1 MMIRVLAIML
11 LSLVSHACGSMN
23 TARNPFDGPVAAGS
37 NGTENP
43 IRIEIRNLNFNDVTV
58 WTSRTGHRVRL
69 GQVTGKT
76 DKTFTVGWNVAVP
89 IQFEIDVTGG
99 RTCTTASIPVDR
111 NAVVW
116 ITIPTAV
123 GNQPCRVGR
132 R

>member
-1 MMIRVLAIML
+1 MMFRVLAL
-11 LSLVSHACGSMN
+11 VAFSLVSHACGSMN

-37 NGTENP
+37 NSTEHP
-43 IRIEIRNLNFNDVTV
+43 IRIEVQNLNFNDITV
-58 WTSRTGHRVRL
+58 WTTRTGRRIRL

-76 DKTFTVGWNVAVP
+76 DKTFTIAWNVAVP
-89 IQFEIDVTGG
+89 LQFEIDVTGG
-99 RTCTTASIPVDR
+99 RACTTASVPVDR

-116 ITIPTAV
+116 VTIPSAV